1 MNVHLGHLQGSPAM
15 AKDLA
20 TTAPKDISKKI
31 LAKQAVH
38 NVQA

>member
-20 TTAPKDISKKI
+20 ITVPKVIFKKI

-38 NVQA
+38 FAQD